1 MPRLKQEP
9 VATMFDILVYLF
21 ENYYTPEACP
31 SAEVLA
37 KRLAAAG
44 FDPVAEAAA
53 LRRAQRAVMREHPH
67 PLYWA
72 AFVLYG
78 GW

>member
-1 MPRLKQEP
+1 
-9 VATMFDILVYLF
+9 MFDILVYLF

-44 FDPVAEAAA
+44 FEHTDIDDALAAAEA
-53 LRRAQRAVMREHPH
+53 
-67 PLYWA
+67 
-72 AFVLYG
+72 
-78 GW
+78 

>member
-1 MPRLKQEP
+1 
-9 VATMFDILVYLF
+9 MFDILVYLF

-44 FDPVAEAAA
+44 F
-53 LRRAQRAVMREHPH
+53 
-67 PLYWA
+67 
-72 AFVLYG
+72 
-78 GW
+78 